1 MDQICMVVPI
11 RELEACRNAD
21 YRASEQR
28 IGIFKEAWY
37 LASWR
42 LERSDRA
49 RLPAAHG
56 RSRAHAPRLRD

>member
-49 RLPAAHG
+49 R
-56 RSRAHAPRLRD
+56 